1 MKEIKG
7 KTLTILHKKVMAEKA
22 KGKNVVGGVMRDKD
36 NNYVVI
42 MF

>member
-22 KGKNVVGGVMRDKD
+22 KGKTVIGGIFRDTAK
-36 NNYVVI
+36 NYVVI
-42 MF
+42 MY